1 MERRERV
8 QRRREL
14 RKTHRSITRRE
25 LLVADYVQ
33 YKYSDIYAEAVQF
46 YNVLNDLYPTKNDL
60 KKTYEYKAWK
70 KNVRTA
76 LNPSSLNIQTPI
88 HPQATHEEQPETS
101 GSTQSLPPSSDRCEQ
116 TESQPPSPIHPEK
129 RIYAD
134 NLQLRIPLIQYPS
147 VTTETL
153 ETVTDIQY
161 PSVTTETLETVTD
174 IQYPSVTT
182 ETLETVTEETLAAGT
197 IEPSL
202 LQEISP
208 DAIEK
213 IIEEL
218 RAEPDLRD
226 ILSAVEEQLE
236 FEQLANDIEIPEYE
250 YDLLEKELENW

>member
-1 MERRERV
+1 MGRTEKV
-8 QRRREL
+8 QRRKEL
-14 RKTHRSITRRE
+14 RKTHKSIIRRE

-33 YKYSDIYAEAVQF
+33 YKYSDIYTEAVQF
-46 YNVLNDLYPTKNDL
+46 YNALNDLYPMKNDL
-60 KKTYEYKAWK
+60 KKTIEYRAWK
-70 KNVRTA
+70 KNVRGA

-88 HPQATHEEQPETS
+88 HPQAIHEEQPETS
-101 GSTQSLPPSSDRCEQ
+101 GSTQSLPPSPDRCEQ
-116 TESQPPSPIHPEK
+116 TESQPPTPIHPEK
-129 RIYAD
+129 HIYAD

-147 VTTETL
+147 VTTQSQ
-153 ETVTDIQY
+153 ETVTDIQC
-161 PSVTTETLETVTD
+161 
-174 IQYPSVTT
+174 PSVTT

-208 DAIEK
+208 EAIEK

-226 ILSAVEEQLE
+226 IVSAVEEQLE

-250 YDLLEKELENW
+250 HDLLEKELENW